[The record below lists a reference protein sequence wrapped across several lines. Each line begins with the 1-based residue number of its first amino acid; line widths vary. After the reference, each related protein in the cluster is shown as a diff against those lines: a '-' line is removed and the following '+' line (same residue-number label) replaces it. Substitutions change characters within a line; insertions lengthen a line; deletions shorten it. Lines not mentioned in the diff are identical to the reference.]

1 MISPRI
7 TRRYAVLVL
16 AIAVFVANLMYLSY
30 YLVKEETVVA
40 TRYTKS
46 FYVIGQVE
54 IEYLRFLHS
63 LTRYAHAE
71 QTVDSDDMLERF
83 EIVLSRISLVF
94 TGEEV
99 QPLRR
104 IDGLYETVEAVEEAL
119 LALEPDLLALEAGDV
134 EAYLPIG
141 AKLEQYK
148 VPLHEIVV
156 RTNIEDVW
164 RVAYRDD
171 RLGTSVWLVVFSFA
185 GVVLGGGVLIYLLFR
200 EIRGASRLL
209 VMANDAEA
217 RAATAQARLV
227 DALDAITEGFA
238 LFDADDRLVLC
249 NDRYREL
256 HVDHETYVV
265 PGMPFEKI
273 CRANAV
279 GGHVV
284 DSVGDVDG
292 WVRRRIEQHLSGH
305 GSEEL
310 EFVDGR
316 WMRVVERRTRG
327 GGVVSVFTDV
337 SALKQRED
345 ALGTAK
351 EQAELANRAKSEFLA
366 NMSHEL
372 RTPLNAIIGF
382 SEMIRNR
389 VFGPVGSAKYVE
401 YANHINESGEHL
413 LELINDILDLS
424 KIEAG
429 KLDLDIE
436 DVDVARVVR
445 ACIRLVG
452 ERARLGGL
460 TLGHDLPDKN
470 LVLRADERKLKQVLL
485 NLLSNAIKFT
495 PSGGS
500 VTLRAEVTA
509 DGDTEIAVADT
520 GIGIGPDD
528 IDKALSPFGQV
539 DSQLNRKY
547 EGTGLGLPLTRAL
560 VELHGGTMDMMS
572 EVGVGT
578 TVRVVFPP
586 DSGSTATAHDR
597 G

>member
-1 MISPRI
+1 MIFPRI
-7 TRRYAVLVL
+7 TRRYAILVL
-16 AIAVFVANLMYLSY
+16 AIVVFVANLMYISY
-30 YLVKEETVVA
+30 YLINEDTVVA
-40 TRYTKS
+40 TKYTKS
-46 FYVIGQVE
+46 FYLINQVE

-63 LTRYAHAE
+63 LTRYAHGE
-71 QTVDSDDMLERF
+71 QGVDGDDVFVRF
-83 EIVLSRISLVF
+83 EIVLSRISLA
-94 TGEEV
+94 TSGEGA

-104 IDGLYETVEAVEEAL
+104 IDGLFETVRAVERAL
-119 LALEPDLLALEAGDV
+119 LALEPALLALERGDV

-141 AKLEQYK
+141 ARLEEFK
-148 VPLHEIVV
+148 VPIHEIVV
-156 RTNIEDVW
+156 RTNVEDVW
-164 RVAYRDD
+164 RVAYRYD
-171 RLGTSVWLVVFSFA
+171 RLGTSFWLIVFSFA
-185 GVVLGGGVLIYLLFR
+185 GVMVGGGVLVHLLFR
-200 EIRGASRLL
+200 EIRGTSRLL

-265 PGMPFEKI
+265 PGMSFEKI
-273 CRANAV
+273 CRANAES
-279 GGHVV
+279 GHVI

-292 WVRRRIEQHLSGH
+292 WVRRRIERHLSGH
-305 GSEEL
+305 GFEEL
-310 EFVDGR
+310 EFVDDR

-327 GGVVSVFTDV
+327 GGVVSIFTDV
-337 SALKQRED
+337 SALKQREA
-345 ALGTAK
+345 ALGAAK

-460 TLGHDLPDKN
+460 TLGHELPDEN

-500 VTLRAEVTA
+500 VTVRAEVTPG
-509 DGDTEIAVADT
+509 GDTEITVADT
-520 GIGIGPDD
+520 GIGISPDD
-528 IDKALSPFGQV
+528 IEKALSPFGQV

-547 EGTGLGLPLTRAL
+547 EGTGLGLPLTKAL

-586 DSGSTATAHDR
+586 GNGSATTAHGR